1 MNEEKYICDVCI
13 EDSYVSQHIRSHGQS
28 GEPCSYCGQS
38 ESTIELS
45 EIADRMHDV
54 FNGYYT
60 SYFDNEHNPF
70 GATTEEIISEEL
82 GVDESACRDIF
93 ELLCEKHNEW
103 QNEMYSDF
111 YVYVKDAFEV
121 TEFDYTWKKIKKSLE
136 TESRYFNS
144 SLRTFF
150 DQIFSG
156 VDQTYISSGATVR
169 TIDENYVMYRARAF
183 DDYNKLEA
191 ELEHPERNFG
201 PPPSARARA
210 GRMNAPG
217 VPVFYGA
224 ASRETAIAE
233 VRPAV
238 GSVVVVAPFRP
249 TRPMRILDLSA
260 LEHIV
265 IKEGSLFDP
274 ETRGQI
280 EVTSF
285 LRTLS
290 RKLTVPVTA
299 ARTDSEYLI
308 TQAVSEYLSISDS
321 LNLDGIMF
329 HSTQSAHPDNK
340 DDAKFNIVLFRNSSR
355 VRNGAV
361 NGIKYRVDMY
371 ENAEDDHW
379 YPSPS
384 ITSLDEEKLNQR
396 PSGLYKKFMN
406 ADLVMDT
413 SGLEVHF
420 VTGVQYHTFPADV
433 ELKHSPDQ
441 TGGAK
446 TDRRKG
452 YDDSKG
458 RT

>member
-1 MNEEKYICDVCI
+1 MDDEKYICDVCI
-13 EDSYVSQHIRSHGQS
+13 EDPYVSKHIRSHGQS
-28 GEPCSYCGQS
+28 GEPCSYCGRA
-38 ESTIELS
+38 ESTAELS

-54 FNGYYT
+54 FCSYYS
-60 SYFDNEHNPF
+60 SYPENENSPF
-70 GATTEEIISEEL
+70 GGTTEEIISEEL

-93 ELLCEKHNEW
+93 DLLCEKHNEW
-103 QNEMYSDF
+103 GDEAYSEF

-121 TEFDYTWKKIKKSLE
+121 TEFDFAWNKIKKSLE

-144 SLRTFF
+144 NLRNFL

-156 VDQTYISSGATVR
+156 VEQAYISSGATVR
-169 TIDENYVMYRARAF
+169 TIDGNYVLYRARAF
-183 DDYNKLEA
+183 DDYNKIES

-201 PPPSARARA
+201 PPPSAKARA

-224 ASRETAIAE
+224 ASRKTAIAE

-274 ETRGQI
+274 ATRSQI
-280 EVTSF
+280 DVTSF

-290 RKLTVPVTA
+290 RKLTIPVTA

-308 TQAVSEYLSISDS
+308 TQAVSEYLSISNS
-321 LNLDGIMF
+321 LKLDGIMF
-329 HSTQSAHPDNK
+329 HSTQSAHPKDK
-340 DDAKFNIVLFRNSSR
+340 DDAKYNVVLFRNSSR
-355 VRNGAV
+355 VRNGAA

-371 ENAEDDHW
+371 ENAEEDFW

-384 ITSLDEEKLNQR
+384 ITSLDEEKLNQP
-396 PSGLYKKFMN
+396 PSSLYKKFMS

-413 SGLEVHF
+413 AGIEVHF
-420 VTGVQYHTFPADV
+420 VTGVEYATSPNNV
-433 ELKHSPDQ
+433 ELKQNP
-441 TGGAK
+441 
-446 TDRRKG
+446 
-452 YDDSKG
+452 
-458 RT
+458 

>member
-1 MNEEKYICDVCI
+1 MDDEKYICDVCI
-13 EDSYVSQHIRSHGQS
+13 EDPYVSQHIRSHGQS
-28 GEPCSYCGQS
+28 GEPCSYCGRA
-38 ESTIELS
+38 ESTVELS
-45 EIADRMHDV
+45 EVADRMHEV

-60 SYFDNEHNPF
+60 PYFENGYGPF

-82 GVDESACRDIF
+82 GVDEAACKDIF
-93 ELLCEKHNEW
+93 DLLCEKHNEW
-103 QNEMYSDF
+103 ENETYSEF
-111 YVYVKDAFEV
+111 YVYIKDAFEV
-121 TEFDYTWKKIKKSLE
+121 TEFDYTWNKIKTSLE

-144 SLRTFF
+144 NLRTFL

-156 VDQTYISSGATVR
+156 VDQAYISSGATIR

-183 DDYNKLEA
+183 DDYNKIEA

-217 VPVFYGA
+217 VPVFYAA

-260 LEHIV
+260 LEHIA

-290 RKLTVPVTA
+290 RKLTIPVTS

-321 LNLDGIMF
+321 LKLDGIMF
-329 HSTQSAHPDNK
+329 HSTQSAHPENK
-340 DDAKFNIVLFRNSSR
+340 DDAKYNVVLFRNSSR

-361 NGIKYRVDMY
+361 NGIKYRVTMY
-371 ENAEDDHW
+371 ENAEDDQW

-384 ITSLDEEKLNQR
+384 ITSLDEAKLNQP
-396 PSGLYKKFMN
+396 PSSALYKKYRK
-406 ADLVMDT
+406 ADLIMDT
-413 SGLEVHF
+413 SNLEVHF
-420 VTGVQYHTFPADV
+420 VTGVQYDTFPDEIV
-433 ELKHSPDQ
+433 LKHGPDYIQ
-441 TGGAK
+441 
-446 TDRRKG
+446 
-452 YDDSKG
+452 
-458 RT
+458 

>member
-1 MNEEKYICDVCI
+1 MDEEKYICDVCI
-13 EDSYVSQHIRSHGQS
+13 EDSYVSQHIRSHGQI
-28 GEPCSYCGQS
+28 GEPCSYCGRA
-38 ESTIELS
+38 ESTVELS
-45 EIADRMHDV
+45 DIADRMHAV

-60 SYFDNEHNPF
+60 SYFENENYAF
-70 GATTEEIISEEL
+70 GATTEEVISEEL
-82 GVDESACRDIF
+82 GVDEAACQDIF
-93 ELLCEKHNEW
+93 DLLCEKHNEW
-103 QNEMYSDF
+103 DNETYSEF

-121 TEFDYTWKKIKKSLE
+121 TEFDYTWKKLKTSLE

-144 SLRTFF
+144 SLRTFL
-150 DQIFSG
+150 DRIFSG
-156 VDQTYISSGATVR
+156 VEQAYISSGATVR
-169 TIDENYVMYRARAF
+169 TIDENDVMYRARAF
-183 DDYNKLEA
+183 DDYDKIKA

-201 PPPSARARA
+201 PPPSAKARA

-260 LEHIV
+260 LENIV

-321 LNLDGIMF
+321 LKLDGIMF
-329 HSTQSAHPDNK
+329 HSTQSAHPENK
-340 DDAKFNIVLFRNSSR
+340 DDAKYNIVLFRNSSR
-355 VRNGAV
+355 VRNGGA
-361 NGIKYRVDMY
+361 NGVKYRVEMY
-371 ENAEDDHW
+371 ENAEDDIW

-384 ITSLDEEKLNQR
+384 ITSLDQAKLNSS
-396 PSGLYKKFMN
+396 PSTNLHKKFKK

-413 SGLEVHF
+413 AGLMVHF
-420 VTGVQYHTFPADV
+420 VTGVQYDTFPAGIA
-433 ELKHSPDQ
+433 LKFSADL
-441 TGGAK
+441 TGGAQ
-446 TDRRKG
+446 TDRTSVG
-452 YDDSKG
+452 TEG
-458 RT
+458 T